1 MYVLDRLVKHALQIP
16 LRQGR
21 ALEVL
26 DGLDVLGDPDRL
38 LVLYGLHLA
47 LAQLLLD
54 LGVVAE
60 VELCADQ
67 DDGDA
72 GRVVLDFGVPLLAGG
87 LAGFTYSFRILS
99 HKHASSPHAVIST
112 SSSSGY
118 PYLGLNV
125 VKTRRRNDT
134 EADQENVRLGVAER
148 AQAIVVLL
156 TGGIPETQADG
167 LVVDH
172 DAGGVVVEDGG
183 DVLAGE
189 SVGGVGDEQAGLA
202 DGTVAGDDAFERL
215 RGGGGHCCGWWWC
228 GAEGGRGVPWRDWG
242 GREGGRA
249 AVCGA
254 ILCDKV
260 AGTREWTVEKPPG
273 LFGMRSTR
281 YGVGRFPCSCTTGPQ
296 TGEVRQRGTCFR
308 ASISKAERAPRSKG
322 SVARLVPERV
332 QEENDRGVTR

>member
-156 TGGIPETQADG
+156 TGGIP
-167 LVVDH
+167 
-172 DAGGVVVEDGG
+172 AG
-183 DVLAGE
+183 
-189 SVGGVGDEQAGLA
+189 
-202 DGTVAGDDAFERL
+202 R
-215 RGGGGHCCGWWWC
+215 R
-228 GAEGGRGVPWRDWG
+228 
-242 GREGGRA
+242 
-249 AVCGA
+249 
-254 ILCDKV
+254 
-260 AGTREWTVEKPPG
+260 
-273 LFGMRSTR
+273 
-281 YGVGRFPCSCTTGPQ
+281 
-296 TGEVRQRGTCFR
+296 
-308 ASISKAERAPRSKG
+308 
-322 SVARLVPERV
+322 
-332 QEENDRGVTR
+332 